1 MAHPGEIVG
10 APRWMVSNKFH
21 REGSRSKY
29 DIEIKRKKK
38 ITGGDE
44 SSFSNGLIVQKS
56 VYVIFNNNEGRM

>member
-44 SSFSNGLIVQKS
+44 SSFSNGLIV
-56 VYVIFNNNEGRM
+56 